1 MSHPDDELLADLAL
15 GADLEASSE
24 VRDHVSGCLVCAATV
39 QDLRR
44 TLALAAHT
52 ESSPAWSRPPDR
64 VWSRIEDAVSAQ
76 PATTPGAAST
86 PPHPAEPAP
95 APVTTLESRRTPRS
109 PRRVLPWAAGM
120 AAAGLAVGLLS
131 GRALWRDTPP
141 PPSATTIAQAELD
154 TLDTKQPRGEASVV
168 RSNGAINLKIRTTG
182 SLDAGN
188 GFLEVWLINK
198 DGKRMVSVGVLGGG
212 EAELLPITQALIDQ
226 GYVIV
231 DVSREGFDDKPQH
244 SGDSLV
250 RGTLRT

>member
-15 GADLEASSE
+15 GADLEVSPEARE
-24 VRDHVSGCLVCAATV
+24 HVSGCPVCQSTV

-44 TLALAAHT
+44 TLALAAHA
-52 ESSPAWSRPPDR
+52 ESVPAWSSPPQQ
-64 VWSRIEDAVSAQ
+64 VWSRIEEAIGAQ
-76 PATTPGAAST
+76 PAAGPASEA
-86 PPHPAEPAP
+86 PDQAAP

-109 PRRVLPWAAGM
+109 SRRVLPWAAGM
-120 AAAGLAVGLLS
+120 AAAGLAVGLLG
-131 GRALWRDTPP
+131 GRALWHDTSPAP
-141 PPSATTIAQAELD
+141 ATTIAQAQLD

-168 RSNGAINLKIRTTG
+168 RSGGGINLKISTTAP
-182 SLDAGN
+182 LEAGN

-198 DGKRMVSVGVLGGG
+198 DGKRMVSIGVLRSG

-231 DVSREGFDDKPQH
+231 DVSREAFDDKPQH